1 MMPKAGSLGSLA
13 RESFDV
19 SDLEV
24 LDDMLLIQVE
34 CIGLNFADIFACQ
47 GLYSATPQGG
57 FVPGLE
63 FSGTVLKV
71 GKSVTA
77 HREGDR
83 VMGVTRFG
91 AFTTHLVCKA
101 AFLRPLPAGWGFEE
115 GSAFLCTALTAWYG
129 LVKLGALAKDHTVLV
144 HSAAG
149 GVGLASLEIVAA
161 HGARAIATIGSV
173 SKAALLQDRM
183 GLPAGS
189 ILVRAPT
196 SSQFAA
202 QLDKALASMPERVEG
217 LDLVMDSIQGPYF
230 QPAYDKLARGGRVV
244 VFGAASM
251 TPAGDKPNW
260 LRLAWQWVRRPMVDP
275 LEVIAANK
283 GVLGFNLIWLWDKVE
298 EIADMLEA
306 MMLKVPWK
314 KPFVGARYQMNQLP
328 DAVRYLQ
335 SGQSVGKVIICV
347 RQA

>member
-115 GSAFLCTALTAWYG
+115 GAAFLCTALTAWYG

-149 GVGLASLEIVAA
+149 GVGLAS
-161 HGARAIATIGSV
+161 SN
-173 SKAALLQDRM
+173 
-183 GLPAGS
+183 
-189 ILVRAPT
+189 
-196 SSQFAA
+196 
-202 QLDKALASMPERVEG
+202 VEG
-217 LDLVMDSIQGPYF
+217 SEPLVEGHGLAEGLHQFRGAFGKSSAPSRLFVSSHRRTNCFRRGRSRNVIQ
-230 QPAYDKLARGGRVV
+230 RGLRPRGR
-244 VFGAASM
+244 FRRGSSSRR
-251 TPAGDKPNW
+251 
-260 LRLAWQWVRRPMVDP
+260 LRRSR
-275 LEVIAANK
+275 
-283 GVLGFNLIWLWDKVE
+283 G
-298 EIADMLEA
+298 
-306 MMLKVPWK
+306 
-314 KPFVGARYQMNQLP
+314 
-328 DAVRYLQ
+328 
-335 SGQSVGKVIICV
+335 
-347 RQA
+347 